1 MKASYYHPITL
12 YLRKNQNIK
21 GELGCHTHTH
31 THKQVDR
38 ASPAARRVK
47 NLPANAGDLGDT
59 GLITESGR
67 SPGERNGTLLQYS
80 RLGNLMDI
88 GARRATVHGVLMSI
102 GLEARL
108 LTLKSYPDINCI
120 TWTSNFVVAVQ
131 SLSCV
136 QLFVTPWTTA
146 YQASLSFTIS

>member
-1 MKASYYHPITL
+1 MYSIP
-12 YLRKNQNIK
+12 
-21 GELGCHTHTH
+21 
-31 THKQVDR
+31 
-38 ASPAARRVK
+38 
-47 NLPANAGDLGDT
+47 
-59 GLITESGR
+59 ESGE
-67 SPGERNGTLLQYS
+67 SPGEGNNYPLQYS
-80 RLGNLMDI
+80 CLENSMDR
-88 GARRATVHGVLMSI
+88 AAWWATVHEVLMSI